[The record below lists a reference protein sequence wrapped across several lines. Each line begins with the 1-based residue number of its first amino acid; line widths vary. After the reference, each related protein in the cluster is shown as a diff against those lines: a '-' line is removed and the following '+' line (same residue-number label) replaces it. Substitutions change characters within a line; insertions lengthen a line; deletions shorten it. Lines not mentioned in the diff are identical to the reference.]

1 MGHTEYSA
9 ECFKMTIQSALYAGF
24 LALGRVQLCMLY
36 LKKGTEYS
44 VRGLPNIIQITLL
57 ALFEIPCKVLC
68 VPCFRY
74 HTEYGATPA

>member
-1 MGHTEYSA
+1 MDHTEYSA

-24 LALGRVQLCMLY
+24 LALGRVLLCMLY

-57 ALFEIPCKVLC
+57 AMNWIPHKYSVCKVSDSIQST
-68 VPCFRY
+68 V
-74 HTEYGATPA
+74 ATTA